1 MRVVELHGLALAVDT
16 SNRSLEPNAVAV
28 SAMAENQAGC
38 NRDCVP
44 AGIGVL
50 LGRDPVRVIR
60 RHREYLAV
68 GSRKAADKRLRR
80 IRRALE

>member
-16 SNRSLEPNAVAV
+16 SNRSLEPNAEVV
-28 SAMAENQAGC
+28 LAMAENQAGC
-38 NRDCVP
+38 NRDYVL
-44 AGIGVL
+44 AGIVVL

-68 GSRKAADKRLRR
+68 GSRKAADKRLRQ
-80 IRRALE
+80 IRRVLG